1 MKIPDDSWRRLLAP
15 YLDAEPPADLLER
28 LDRYLQLLLRWNLR
42 MNLTAVRE
50 PERSIPRHF
59 GESLFAARYVPRG
72 TPSPSSGLPLGQT
85 LTLLDHGSGAGFPG
99 LPIAVARPD
108 VAVTLSEATAKKAA
122 FLQEVVRELELSVK
136 VFHGRTEDLPA
147 ARVFDCVTMRAVER
161 AAESVPVG
169 AARVA
174 AGGTLLVLG
183 KLGVQP
189 VLAEEWSCS
198 EVSVP
203 NSTGG
208 LWICRRNGLP

>member
-1 MKIPDDSWRRLLAP
+1 
-15 YLDAEPPADLLER
+15 
-28 LDRYLQLLLRWNLR
+28 LLLRWNLR

-72 TPSPSSGLPLGQT
+72 TPSPSSGQA

-99 LPIAVARPD
+99 LPIALARPD

-136 VFHGRTEDLPA
+136 VFHGRTEDLAA

-208 LWICRRNGLP
+208 LWICRRNGLL